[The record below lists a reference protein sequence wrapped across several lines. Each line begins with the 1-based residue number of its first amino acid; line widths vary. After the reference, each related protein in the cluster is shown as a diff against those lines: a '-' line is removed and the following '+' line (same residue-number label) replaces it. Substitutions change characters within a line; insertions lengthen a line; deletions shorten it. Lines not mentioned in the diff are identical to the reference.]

1 MYTFSK
7 HQFVCMYSYKQAFL
21 IGENVC
27 IQQHPEMVH
36 YGEQLDY
43 CLQGLS
49 SKKKSEPKTYA
60 GQPGNEHLSF
70 GVDGGY

>member
-1 MYTFSK
+1 MYT
-7 HQFVCMYSYKQAFL
+7 YSN
-21 IGENVC
+21 IHRWC
-27 IQQHPEMVH
+27 IMD
-36 YGEQLDY
+36 GEQLDY